1 MTSLFIELRERSVHK
16 IGREGVSMKTFL
28 VPALLT
34 AILLVV
40 GTGVYSYRQELIRQ
54 AQVRCEEASRENPSV
69 DPVDVRQKCYGI
81 QPTAEQ
87 LAVRDK
93 QRREDDCRE
102 ALDQY
107 GPQSEVS
114 KQHCANTE
122 LGKKIDW

>member
-1 MTSLFIELRERSVHK
+1 
-16 IGREGVSMKTFL
+16 MKTFL

-34 AILLVV
+34 AILLML
-40 GTGVYSYRQELIRQ
+40 GIGVYSYRQELTRQ
-54 AQVRCEEASRENPSV
+54 AHVRCEEALRTNPSF
-69 DPVDVRQKCYGI
+69 DPVELRQRCYGI
-81 QPTAEQ
+81 QPTAEE
-87 LAVRDK
+87 LPVRDK
-93 QRREDDCRE
+93 QRREDGCRV

>member
-1 MTSLFIELRERSVHK
+1 
-16 IGREGVSMKTFL
+16 MKTFL

-34 AILLVV
+34 AILLMV
-40 GTGVYSYRQELIRQ
+40 GIGVYLYRQELIRQ
-54 AQVRCEEASRENPSV
+54 AQVRCEEASRENPGF
-69 DPVDVRQKCYGI
+69 DPVEVRQRCYGI
-81 QPTAEQ
+81 KPTAEQLAVRAEQ

-93 QRREDDCRE
+93 QRREDECRE

-122 LGKKIDW
+122 LGKKID

>member
-1 MTSLFIELRERSVHK
+1 
-16 IGREGVSMKTFL
+16 MKTFL

-54 AQVRCEEASRENPSV
+54 AQVRCEEASRENPGF
-69 DPVDVRQKCYGI
+69 DPVEVRQRCYGI

-93 QRREDDCRE
+93 QRRERREDECRE

-114 KQHCANTE
+114 KQHCANIE